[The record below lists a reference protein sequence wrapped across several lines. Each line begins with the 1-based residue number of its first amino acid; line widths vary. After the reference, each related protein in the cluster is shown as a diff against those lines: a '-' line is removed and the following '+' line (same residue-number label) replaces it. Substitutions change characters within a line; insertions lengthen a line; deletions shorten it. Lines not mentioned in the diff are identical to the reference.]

1 MLKLPIWKFNSNLR
15 FLNSN
20 NTNSNFFTF
29 NFKNCRNFKNCNKIN
44 SINIIRYYNIHSHTN
59 IENITNN
66 DIDTFIK
73 NQFKSVLNEVLPI
86 SYTNKHNLL
95 NKSSFIFENTI
106 PNSKGLFAT
115 SFHNSN
121 LISSRRYYS
130 MDEKFT
136 NKNQQ
141 ENIDTSEN
149 NKPLDDSRNETEID
163 INQTNE
169 TNKTIPKQTKV
180 TENDKLI
187 KNEIDKKELTRLF
200 TLIKSDWKLLFFAL
214 SLLLI
219 SVSIGMSIPKV
230 IGLVLDAL
238 KDFQLNGDN
247 NDTLN
252 NFNFND
258 LQILNFTLNQ
268 FIGITFGALLIGC
281 FANYIRVILLRLLS
295 ERLVVRLRSN
305 LINKIFHQDAT
316 FFDKYKVGDLISRV
330 SNDAHMVSR
339 SITQKISDGCK
350 STIIC
355 IGGISLMFTL
365 SVPLSLS
372 LMIVMGPTFLFIAKI
387 FGKQIRLNAKE
398 LQETTANLTKVTEEQ
413 FNGIKTIQSFVSEN
427 NELRKFHNSVR
438 NIFRVGKESAFINAK
453 FYTGASVISDF
464 SFLVVLSYGSYL
476 VFNNSLTIGDL
487 TAFMLYAEYTGNA
500 IFNFLSFYS
509 ELMQG
514 AGAASRLFE
523 LMDYNS
529 VIKPTIG
536 NKFKLTRN
544 DRGAD
549 ITFNDVSFAY
559 PTRPNTPIFKNLSFK
574 IESGSNVCIVGPSGK
589 GKSTIAWLLLHYY
602 NPSAGK
608 ILIDG
613 QDISNISPKSLRR
626 QIGIVQQE
634 PILMSGTI
642 RDNITYGL
650 TEKVSKER
658 IRSVA
663 KQCFCHGFITK
674 LPDTYDTMTGPQG
687 TMLSG
692 GQKQRIAIARAL
704 IKDPKILILDEA
716 TSALDVESEG
726 AINYTF
732 GQLMKS
738 KSLTIVSIAHR
749 LSTIRRSENIIVLG
763 NEGNVVETG
772 KFKELFADPNSQL
785 SRLLNENRNDVSK
798 TTNSPE
804 SVETEEKNDKTLTK
818 KPNTNETI
826 PNEINEVLKD
836 ISREAIATPAQ
847 IPSNDNQI

>member
-1 MLKLPIWKFNSNLR
+1 MLRLPIWKYNSNLR
-15 FLNSN
+15 FLNN
-20 NTNSNFFTF
+20 GIDWKICTNWD
-29 NFKNCRNFKNCNKIN
+29 
-44 SINIIRYYNIHSHTN
+44 SICHTGIRYLSTSRQNQFCTVTNQVFSNYRSIDSGSYKILNSFNKGTFKDNQSKRYFSIHRTVQNLTNHKDINHTSQKAN
-59 IENITNN
+59 NEENN
-66 DIDTFIK
+66 DLDSTLTS
-73 NQFKSVLNEVLPI
+73 N
-86 SYTNKHNLL
+86 TRNKD
-95 NKSSFIFENTI
+95 K
-106 PNSKGLFAT
+106 
-115 SFHNSN
+115 
-121 LISSRRYYS
+121 
-130 MDEKFT
+130 
-136 NKNQQ
+136 
-141 ENIDTSEN
+141 
-149 NKPLDDSRNETEID
+149 
-163 INQTNE
+163 
-169 TNKTIPKQTKV
+169 KQ
-180 TENDKLI
+180 NDKTTILNNQVSSN
-187 KNEIDKKELTRLF
+187 KQIDPVSKFDKRELTRLF
-200 TLIKSDWKLLFFAL
+200 KLVKSDWKLLILAL
-214 SLLLI
+214 SLLLL
-219 SVSIGMSIPKV
+219 SVSIGMAIPKI

-238 KDFQLNGDN
+238 KEKTFNTNTNEN
-247 NDTLN
+247 NEPFRL
-252 NFNFND
+252 ND
-258 LQILNFTLNQ
+258 LHILNFTLNE
-268 FIGITFGALLIGC
+268 FIGLTFGALLVGC
-281 FANYIRVILLRLLS
+281 VANYMRVILLRLLS

-355 IGGISLMFTL
+355 IGGISLMFSL

-372 LMIVMGPTFLFIAKI
+372 LMVIMGPTFLVIAKI
-387 FGKQIRLNAKE
+387 FGKQIRLNARE
-398 LQETTANLTKVTEEQ
+398 LQESTANLTKVTEEQ

-427 NELRKFHNSVR
+427 NELKKFHNSIR

-476 VFNNSLTIGDL
+476 VFNDFLSIGDL
-487 TAFMLYAEYTGNA
+487 TAFMLYADYTGNA

-529 VIKPTIG
+529 QIKPTIG
-536 NKFKLTRN
+536 NKFKLTRL

-549 ITFNDVSFAY
+549 IEFRDVSFAY
-559 PTRPNTPIFKNLSFK
+559 PTRPNTPIFKNLNFK
-574 IESGSNVCIVGPSGK
+574 IDSGSNVCIVGPSGK

-602 NPSAGK
+602 NPSSGE

-613 QDISNISPKSLRR
+613 QDISKVSPKSLRR
-626 QIGIVQQE
+626 KIGIVQQE

-650 TEKVSKER
+650 TEKVPKEK

-674 LPDTYDTMTGPQG
+674 LPETYDTMIGPQG

-772 KFKELFADPNSQL
+772 KFKDLFADPNSQL

-798 TTNSPE
+798 QSTPPPE
-804 SVETEEKNDKTLTK
+804 TAEPHTDNGEDSNKEPTST
-818 KPNTNETI
+818 ETI

-836 ISREAIATPAQ
+836 LSREAMATPAQ
-847 IPSNDNQI
+847 IPSNDTQI